1 MGFLNDAQG
10 GAQEAAQGRTLQLG
24 PMESL
29 SSPGQCHCV
38 LHLLHQT
45 FLSLHLGPFLF
56 LHFFPCVTDHLS
68 LESQI
73 PMVSII
79 GQTLCKSSCLVAI
92 FLRFHPHTSHMS
104 KVEFMVTSQDFTDDP
119 HFLPLLPVTT
129 TPFLPRI
136 CSLTILL
143 SGVQDV
149 LAYPSVPAQTHTF
162 HGT

>member
-1 MGFLNDAQG
+1 MGFLADAQG
-10 GAQEAAQGRTLQLG
+10 GAQGRTLQLG

-38 LHLLHQT
+38 LDLLHQT
-45 FLSLHLGPFLF
+45 FLSLYLGPFLF
-56 LHFFPCVTDHLS
+56 LHLFPCVTDHLS

-79 GQTLCKSSCLVAI
+79 DQTLCKSSCLVAI
-92 FLRFHPHTSHMS
+92 FLRFYPHTSHMS
-104 KVEFMVTSQDFTDDP
+104 KVELMVTSQDVVTDGP